1 MEPALE
7 QLQPQ
12 YEHARTL
19 IELLHPNPHAGALIE
34 ITAMAG
40 KATSKRYFFY
50 ANLAAEAAI
59 EHMLQGAN
67 VFVGVNPRNAFSG
80 FERDV
85 PVVTA
90 IALDQQPEKLA
101 IEEVEHRLQVSGIL
115 PTATANSGN
124 GAHYYFRLA
133 EPADPVRAKTVWA
146 RLCRFTQG
154 DTIFNTNRIMRVPG
168 TLNYKTT
175 PGRWCALTN
184 VAPERRRTIDEIDA
198 ALDRV
203 GAGPGR
209 PTKPGIEVP
218 VNPTQDWL
226 HLFAQLPEAVR
237 YAIDTGER
245 NPLSDGQ
252 ITRSEADWMV
262 VCSLVRAGASDE
274 TIAWCYANTPIGTL
288 KYEEAGAHY
297 LATTI
302 RAARRAT
309 AEPVGPV
316 GAGRIYDRQRHPTGA
331 GYDQYRRNTNW

>member
-1 MEPALE
+1 MEPPFD
-7 QLQPQ
+7 QFQPQ
-12 YEHARTL
+12 YEHASAL

-34 ITAMAG
+34 ITAMSS
-40 KATSKRYFFY
+40 KYPLKRYFFY

-59 EHMLQGAN
+59 EYMLTGAN

-101 IEEVEHRLQVSGIL
+101 IEEVEHRLRVSGIL
-115 PTATANSGN
+115 PTAVANSGN
-124 GAHYYFRLA
+124 GAHYYFRLS
-133 EPADPVRAKTVWA
+133 EPTDPVRAKAVWA
-146 RLCRFTQG
+146 RLCRFTNG

-175 PGRWCALTN
+175 PGRWCALTC
-184 VAPERRRTIDEIDA
+184 VTPECRYTIDEIDA

-203 GAGPGR
+203 GAGPAR
-209 PTKPGIEVP
+209 PHKPGVEVP
-218 VNPTQDWL
+218 VNPTQNWQL
-226 HLFAQLPEAVR
+226 LFAQLPEAVR
-237 YAIDTGER
+237 YAIETGER

-262 VCSLVRAGASDE
+262 ICSLVRAGASDE
-274 TIAWCYANTPIGTL
+274 TIAWCYENMPIGNL
-288 KYEEAGAHY
+288 KYHEAGAHY
-297 LATTI
+297 LVTTL

-316 GAGRIYDRQRHPTGA
+316 GTGRIYDRQRHPTGA
-331 GYDQYRRNTNW
+331 GYDQCRRKMNW